1 MRLVVAQE
9 AQVSINQAIDW
20 YLGEGGKNLAVRA
33 AKAFRSAV
41 MSIAGDPLLNPP
53 YPDVPGV
60 RRKVMSRFPY
70 LVFYVVDDEKVV
82 ILEVLH
88 AAKNP
93 PKAFTWRQEM
103 A

>member
-1 MRLVVAQE
+1 LRLVVAQE

-20 YLGEGGKNLAVRA
+20 YLSEGGKDLAARA

-41 MSIAGDPLLNPP
+41 MSIAIDPLLNPP

-60 RRKVMSRFPY
+60 RRKVMPRFPY
-70 LVFYVVDDEKVV
+70 LVFYVVDDDKVV
-82 ILEVLH
+82 VLEVLH
-88 AAKNP
+88 AAKKP
-93 PKAFTWRQEM
+93 PKVFPWRQEM

>member
-9 AQVSINQAIDW
+9 AQDSINQAIDW
-20 YLGEGGKNLAVRA
+20 YLSEGGKALAARA

-41 MSIAGDPLLNPP
+41 MSIANDPLLNPP

-70 LVFYVVDDEKVV
+70 LIFYALDDDKVV
-82 ILEVLH
+82 VLDVLH
-88 AAKNP
+88 TAKKP
-93 PKAFTWRQEM
+93 PKKFP
-103 A
+103 

>member
-1 MRLVVAQE
+1 MISPE

-20 YLGEGGKNLAVRA
+20 YLSEGGKDLAARA

-41 MSIAGDPLLNPP
+41 KSIASDPLLNPP

-70 LVFYVVDDEKVV
+70 LVFYLLDDDKVV
-82 ILEVLH
+82 VLDVLH
-88 AAKNP
+88 AAKKSP
-93 PKAFTWRQEM
+93 RAFP
-103 A
+103 

>member
-1 MRLVVAQE
+1 MRLVISPE

-20 YLGEGGKNLAVRA
+20 YLSEGGNDLAGRA

-41 MSIAGDPLLNPP
+41 KSIASDPLLNPP

-70 LVFYVVDDEKVV
+70 LVFYLLDDDKVV
-82 ILEVLH
+82 VLDVLH
-88 AAKNP
+88 SAKKP
-93 PKAFTWRQEM
+93 PRAFP
-103 A
+103 

>member
-1 MRLVVAQE
+1 MRLVIAPE

-20 YLGEGGKNLAVRA
+20 YLSEGGKDLAARA

-41 MSIAGDPLLNPP
+41 KSIASDPLLNPP

-70 LVFYVVDDEKVV
+70 LVFYLLDDDKVV
-82 ILEVLH
+82 VLDVLH
-88 AAKNP
+88 SAKKP
-93 PKAFTWRQEM
+93 PRAFP
-103 A
+103 